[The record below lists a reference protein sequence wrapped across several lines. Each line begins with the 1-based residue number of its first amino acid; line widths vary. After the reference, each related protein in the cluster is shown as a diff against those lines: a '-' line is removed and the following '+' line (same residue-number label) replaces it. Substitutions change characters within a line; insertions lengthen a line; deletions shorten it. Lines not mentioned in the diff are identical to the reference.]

1 MSPARTSRAL
11 LVLTACLAA
20 SAPLASLPAEAPSGG
35 EPRLR
40 VSLAHVTQTPRGG
53 GSLIELTVHSSR
65 LATITSVT
73 IPGAAS
79 SGLFVDGNMC
89 DGEDIAVRLAGVVV
103 PAGATVSFGT
113 RVEEAVAFG
122 MPRHLR
128 LHSRVTVEVTTVID
142 GSTGVTSIQ
151 GKVVHRP
158 PGLTLP
164 TP

>member
-20 SAPLASLPAEAPSGG
+20 SAPLAPSPANGADA
-35 EPRLR
+35 RLR

>member
-1 MSPARTSRAL
+1 MHVGRRRDLTEHHDGLVMRVDLRRCIPEPQVLDCRTTRI
-11 LVLTACLAA
+11 C
-20 SAPLASLPAEAPSGG
+20 
-35 EPRLR
+35 
-40 VSLAHVTQTPRGG
+40 
-53 GSLIELTVHSSR
+53 
-65 LATITSVT
+65 
-73 IPGAAS
+73 PGAAS

-142 GSTGVTSIQ
+142 GSRGVTSIQ